1 MTILL
6 HKTYFIKVTTR
17 GEEIPKDLTTWFMV
31 DPSIIVSEWM
41 SVALVAASLCIKITN
56 PGKITILCS
65 RKNRIIIVIC
75 IRIYG
80 LILFIPTYSGVS
92 FMKTF
97 FEITARVHFK
107 LGTFCLIRNL
117 SILTTKSRSG
127 LTQFKIPWSISD

>member
-1 MTILL
+1 MTILS
-6 HKTYFIKVTTR
+6 HKTYLVKVTTR

-97 FEITARVHFK
+97 LK
-107 LGTFCLIRNL
+107 LPLEC
-117 SILTTKSRSG
+117 ILN
-127 LTQFKIPWSISD
+127 